1 MPTSKLGAASL
12 VVVLCVASFT
22 TGQELDV
29 SSVMQ
34 SQVRPALQ
42 HDDSYV
48 PGSDGAA
55 SGGDYQFAAWLQP
68 PSQPGF
74 ATSQPAVRRG
84 ATASRLAGTS
94 LASVPNMFGD
104 LPLSTA
110 VVALAG
116 IDGQRDIFFSQFSLP
131 LNSAGRS
138 GKLAEND
145 SPIPQDRVFFNYN
158 HFHNVFQL
166 NETPLTTTGSTV
178 FRQEPLDRYT
188 LGGEKTFTGGW
199 TSIEVRM
206 PFNGIP
212 DPQLQSVG
220 VNADS
225 IGNLT
230 VVFKT
235 LLSMSDT
242 TAVGAGMAIATPTG
256 SDTFVRLASTNV
268 RFQNESTHL
277 LPYIGFVWAPGDPR
291 WGWSDRLFLT
301 GYAQLDLA
309 ASSNSVDIVAPG
321 GVATSSV
328 GRLTDQNLGFLDI
341 GAGYWLFRDP
351 DAPRLTGVAVV
362 SELHYT
368 TALTDADQLVG
379 IGNDAIFAI
388 NNTDRRFDVLNATIG
403 VQMLIF
409 EASSFRVAGV
419 FPLGDEDRRLFD
431 SEVQLQFNR
440 RF

>member
-1 MPTSKLGAASL
+1 
-12 VVVLCVASFT
+12 
-22 TGQELDV
+22 
-29 SSVMQ
+29 
-34 SQVRPALQ
+34 
-42 HDDSYV
+42 
-48 PGSDGAA
+48 
-55 SGGDYQFAAWLQP
+55 
-68 PSQPGF
+68 
-74 ATSQPAVRRG
+74 VRRA
-84 ATASRLAGTS
+84 ATASRLASTS

-110 VVALAG
+110 IVVVPG

-138 GKLAEND
+138 GKLSEND

-166 NETPLTTTGSTV
+166 NETPLTTTGATV
-178 FRQEPLDRYT
+178 LRQEPLDRYT
-188 LGGEKTFTGGW
+188 LGGEKTFLDGW

-212 DPQLQSVG
+212 DPQLQTVG
-220 VNADS
+220 VEADS

-230 VVFKT
+230 VVLKA

-256 SDTFVRLASTNV
+256 SDTFIRLGTTNV

-291 WGWSDRLFLT
+291 WGWSDGLFLT
-301 GYAQLDLA
+301 GYAQMDIA
-309 ASSNSVDIVAPG
+309 ASSNSVDVVGPG
-321 GVATSSV
+321 GVAIAPV
-328 GRLTDQNLGFLDI
+328 GQLTDQNLGFLDI

-368 TALTDADQLVG
+368 TSLTDADEFVG
-379 IGNDAIFAI
+379 IGNDALFAI
-388 NNTDRRFDVLNATIG
+388 NNTDRRFDVLNGTIG
-403 VQMLIF
+403 VQALLF
-409 EASSFRVAGV
+409 EATSMRVAGV

-431 SEVQLQFNR
+431 SEMQFQLNR